1 MALAVFPRVYQ
12 YLENVLSHAA
22 AQPHVLA
29 ARARGIPPGRILL
42 CHVIPVAAPQI
53 LALAGVSVSM
63 AFGAAIAVE
72 VICDFPGIGQ
82 LAWKAALARDLPLLV
97 TLTMLV
103 TLATQL
109 ANSIGDILMPRRS
122 EARA

>member
-1 MALAVFPRVYQ
+1 
-12 YLENVLSHAA
+12 
-22 AQPHVLA
+22 
-29 ARARGIPPGRILL
+29 
-42 CHVIPVAAPQI
+42 VAAPQA

-63 AFGAAIAVE
+63 AFGVAVAVE
-72 VICDFPGIGQ
+72 VVCDFPGIGQ

-109 ANSIGDILMPRRS
+109 ANALADIIPQRS
-122 EARA
+122 EARS